1 MVTLSWTNL
10 HEIEVFK
17 KMEELKMKYEK
28 LSKEIIEAVGG
39 SDNIVS
45 LVHCATR
52 LRFTLKEENKAKDEM
67 ASAIPGVLSLVKKGG
82 QYQLVIGNHVHD
94 VYLDIVKLANIKE
107 DSDRDDGKTKRGFFN
122 TIFGAIIGSLGPLI
136 PVLVAAGLGKC
147 IVMVLTLSNIL
158 PTDSQTYAMLNL
170 IFDTGFTFLPVF
182 IAFSAAKQFKCNPY
196 LAAFLGCM
204 LLHPNWMAMVAEG
217 DPISF
222 VGIPVLAMKYTS
234 TIIPSIVIIWVMS
247 IVERFFNNHLHAMIK
262 NFMAP
267 LLTILIMAPLSF
279 IVLAPAM
286 NIISLGISNVIM
298 MFYGQFGMIAVGLS
312 CIIYPWLVSTGV
324 HSALALAGIETL
336 TKNGFDPFT
345 RTLTLCHNMSQG
357 ASTLAVG
364 LKTKN
369 KELKSTCFSASL
381 TAFLAGITEPCLYGV
396 TLKLKKPMYACMI
409 GGAAGGFYAG
419 FVGLK
424 AYAFLTPGL
433 FSLPMWMSENGGN
446 NFANALITIAIVAV
460 VTFIATWMIGFDD
473 PVGEVN
479 KKPLNNHIKVIKSPM
494 KGQLITLDKVN
505 DETFSNETMGK
516 GIAIIPSVG
525 KVYAPANGRILATF
539 ETKHAIGMIT
549 DEGVEIFIHVGID
562 TIKLEGK
569 YFNEKIKKGDRV
581 LEGELLLEFDLAKMK
596 ESHID
601 PTTMIIITN
610 SQDYLEVLSV
620 ESGSIGSFDD
630 LITVI

>member
-1 MVTLSWTNL
+1 
-10 HEIEVFK
+10 
-17 KMEELKMKYEK
+17 MKYEK
-28 LSKEIIEAVGG
+28 LSKEIIEAIGG
-39 SDNIVS
+39 QDNIIS

-52 LRFTLKEENKAKDEM
+52 LRFTLKDENKAKDEM
-67 ASAIPGVLSLVKKGG
+67 VSAINGVLSLVKKGG

-107 DSDRDDGKTKRGFFN
+107 DNESDGPKTKTGFFN

-147 IVMVLTLSNIL
+147 IVMVLTLTKVL

-170 IFDTGFTFLPVF
+170 IFDTGFSFLPVF

-217 DPISF
+217 KAISF
-222 VGIPVLAMKYTS
+222 AGIPVIAMKYTS
-234 TIIPSIVIIWVMS
+234 TIIPSIVITWVMS
-247 IVERFFNNHLHAMIK
+247 KVEKFFNNHLHPMIK

-279 IVLAPAM
+279 LALAPAM
-286 NIISLGISNVIM
+286 NVISLGISKVIM

-312 CIIYPWLVSTGV
+312 CIVYPWLVSTGV

-364 LKTKN
+364 LRTKN

-409 GGAAGGFYAG
+409 GGSVGGLYAG

-433 FSLPMWMSENGGN
+433 FSLPMWMSENSGN
-446 NFANALITIAIVAV
+446 NFANALITIAIVTV
-460 VTFIATWMIGFDD
+460 VTFIATLVIGFDD
-473 PVGEVN
+473 PVEEIKKN
-479 KKPLNNHIKVIKSPM
+479 KSLNNNIKTLTSPM
-494 KGQLITLDKVN
+494 SGQLISLDKVN
-505 DETFSNETMGK
+505 DETFSSEVMGK
-516 GIAIIPSVG
+516 GVAIIPCDG
-525 KVYAPANGRILATF
+525 KVYAPADGKIIATF
-539 ETKHAIGMIT
+539 ETKHAIGMMT
-549 DEGVEIFIHVGID
+549 NDGVEVLIHVGID
-562 TIKLEGK
+562 AMKLEGK
-569 YFNEKIKKGDRV
+569 YFTEKVKKGDRV
-581 LEGELLLEFDLAKMK
+581 LQGELLLEFDLEKMK

-601 PTTMIIITN
+601 PTTMVVITN
-610 SQDYLEVLSV
+610 SQDYLEVLSTNNETV
-620 ESGSIGSFDD
+620 SSFDK

>member
-1 MVTLSWTNL
+1 
-10 HEIEVFK
+10 
-17 KMEELKMKYEK
+17 MKYEK

-39 SDNIVS
+39 KDNIIS

-52 LRFTLKEENKAKDEM
+52 LRFTLKNEDKAKDEA
-67 ASAIPGVLSLVKKGG
+67 ASAINGVLSLVKKGG

-94 VYLDIVKLANIKE
+94 VYLDIMKLANIKE
-107 DSDRDDGKTKRGFFN
+107 DNESDGPKKKTGFFN

-147 IVMVLTLSNIL
+147 VVMVLTLTKVL

-170 IFDTGFTFLPVF
+170 IFDTGFSFLPVF

-217 DPISF
+217 KAISF
-222 VGIPVLAMKYTS
+222 AGIPVIAMKYTS
-234 TIIPSIVIIWVMS
+234 TIIPSIVITWVMS
-247 IVERFFNNHLHAMIK
+247 KVEKFFNNHLHAMIK

-279 IVLAPAM
+279 LALAPAM
-286 NIISLGISNVIM
+286 NVISLGISKVIM

-409 GGAAGGFYAG
+409 GGSVAGLYAG

-433 FSLPMWMSENGGN
+433 FSLPMWMSENSGN
-446 NFANALITIAIVAV
+446 NFANALITIAICVV
-460 VTFIATWMIGFDD
+460 VTFIATLVIGFDD
-473 PVGEVN
+473 PVEEVN
-479 KKPLNNHIKVIKSPM
+479 NKVSLNNNIKTLTSPM
-494 KGQLITLDKVN
+494 SGQLISLDKVN
-505 DETFSNETMGK
+505 DETFSSEVMGK
-516 GIAIIPSVG
+516 GIAIIPSDG
-525 KVYAPANGRILATF
+525 KVYAPANGKITATF

-549 DEGVEIFIHVGID
+549 DDGIEVLIHVGID
-562 TIKLEGK
+562 AMQLEGK
-569 YFNEKIKKGDRV
+569 YFNEKVKKGDKV
-581 LEGELLLEFDLAKMK
+581 LQGQLLLEFDLDKMK
-596 ESHID
+596 EAHID
-601 PTTMIIITN
+601 PTTMVVITN
-610 SQDYLEVLSV
+610 SQDYLEVLSTNDKK
-620 ESGSIGSFDD
+620 IDSFDK